1 VFGPLER
8 CAAIVKKE
16 TRELVRDPVY
26 LGLGFVVPVVVMLL
40 FGYGLNTDVKNLPLM
55 FVDRDRT
62 PVSRNYIDSF
72 VHSEYFRLVG
82 VTAEAGE
89 ADEMLRTGKARVV
102 IDIPPDF
109 ARRLTGL
116 EAASVGIQIDGSFPS
131 RGEVIKG
138 YVTAINALFNQSL
151 VVDALARAGNAG
163 VTPPVTLDLSV
174 WYNPSLESINVIVP
188 GMMAIILML
197 FPALLGAL
205 LIVRERESGTIFNF
219 FASPVKRWEILAGK
233 AIPYVTVAFLN
244 YVVLFAMGKFLFGV
258 PFTGSL
264 TVLTAGALLYSFCT
278 IGIGLLV
285 SVLTRSQIAAMLI
298 TFLVTLTPAFNYSGF
313 LAPVSAQD
321 EIGQFIARLI
331 PATYF
336 MDVVRGCYLKGLGF
350 EAYRTNLIALVLYT
364 VLLYGLA
371 WAALKKRI
379 G

>member
-1 VFGPLER
+1 MFGPLER

-16 TRELVRDPVY
+16 TRELIRDPVY

-82 VTAEAGE
+82 VTSEAGE

-109 ARRLTGL
+109 ARRLAGL

-138 YVTAINALFNQSL
+138 YVTAINALFNQTL
-151 VVDALARAGNAG
+151 VVDALARAGRAG
-163 VTPPVTLDLSV
+163 ATPPITLDLSV

-244 YVVLFAMGKFLFGV
+244 YVVLFAMGRFLFGV

-336 MDVVRGCYLKGLGF
+336 MDVVRGSYLKGLGF
-350 EAYRTNLIALVLYT
+350 EAYRTNLIALFLYT

>member
-16 TRELVRDPVY
+16 TRELIRDPVY

-82 VTAEAGE
+82 VTSEAGE

-109 ARRLTGL
+109 ARRLAGL

-138 YVTAINALFNQSL
+138 YVTAINALFNQTL
-151 VVDALARAGNAG
+151 VVDALARAGRAG
-163 VTPPVTLDLSV
+163 ATPPITLDLSV

-244 YVVLFAMGKFLFGV
+244 YVVLFAMGRFLFGV

-336 MDVVRGCYLKGLGF
+336 MDVVRGSYLKGLGF
-350 EAYRTNLIALVLYT
+350 EAYRTNLIALFLYT

>member
-1 VFGPLER
+1 VFRPLER

-16 TRELVRDPVY
+16 TRELIRDPVY

-82 VTAEAGE
+82 VTSEAGE

-109 ARRLTGL
+109 ARRLAGL

-138 YVTAINALFNQSL
+138 YVTAINALFNQTL
-151 VVDALARAGNAG
+151 VVDALARAGRAG
-163 VTPPVTLDLSV
+163 ATPPITLDLSV

-244 YVVLFAMGKFLFGV
+244 YVVLFAMGRFLFGV

-336 MDVVRGCYLKGLGF
+336 MDVVRGSYLKGLGF
-350 EAYRTNLIALVLYT
+350 EAYRTNLIALFLYT

>member
-1 VFGPLER
+1 MFRPLER

-26 LGLGFVVPVVVMLL
+26 LGLGFIVPVVVMLL

-62 PVSRNYIDSF
+62 PLSRNYIDSF

-109 ARRLTGL
+109 ARRLAGL
-116 EAASVGIQIDGSFPS
+116 EAASVGIQVDGSFPS

-138 YVTAINALFNQSL
+138 YVTAINALFNQRL
-151 VVDALARAGNAG
+151 IVDALARAGNARP
-163 VTPPVTLDLSV
+163 TMPVTLDLSV

-285 SVLTRSQIAAMLI
+285 STLTRSQIAAMLI

-321 EIGQFIARLI
+321 EVGQFIARLI

-336 MDVVRGCYLKGLGF
+336 MDVVRGSYLKGLGF